1 MVGPSILAGTT
12 KQWERQNIT
21 NDQLFEV
28 PLAATNFDK
37 TKVLKRVAL
46 IPGHTQPILQRF
58 YCKISLG
65 KTVSIQEKGIPKFSL
80 SNSAVE

>member
-1 MVGPSILAGTT
+1 MAGPSILAGTA
-12 KQWERQNIT
+12 KQWERQNIA

-28 PLAATNFDK
+28 SLAATNFDK
-37 TKVLKRVAL
+37 KKVLKRVAL
-46 IPGHTQPILQRF
+46 IPCHTRTILQRF

-65 KTVSIQEKGIPKFSL
+65 KTVSIQEKGILKFSL